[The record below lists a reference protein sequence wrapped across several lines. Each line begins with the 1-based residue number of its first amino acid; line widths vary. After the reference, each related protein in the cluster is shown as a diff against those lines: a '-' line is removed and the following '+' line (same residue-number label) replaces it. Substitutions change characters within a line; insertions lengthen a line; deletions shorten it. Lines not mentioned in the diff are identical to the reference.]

1 MVVIA
6 IVWSAETREM
16 TIDANTG
23 PSKLKMGLVLRQKV
37 NHLIL
42 RGMIPFSKPLTQVFV
57 ACLLRYAM
65 VIVVAFDHLE
75 KPENQWKPQKHP
87 SYNILPNPLIQTEI
101 NVFLDLIK
109 FN

>member
-42 RGMIPFSKPLTQVFV
+42 RGMIPFSKPLVNTSFC
-57 ACLLRYAM
+57 CLS
-65 VIVVAFDHLE
+65 VKICNDDSGGF
-75 KPENQWKPQKHP
+75 
-87 SYNILPNPLIQTEI
+87 
-101 NVFLDLIK
+101 
-109 FN
+109 

>member
-1 MVVIA
+1 MVGGDQ
-6 IVWSAETREM
+6 RDD
-16 TIDANTG
+16 DANTG
-23 PSKLKMGLVLRQKV
+23 PSITDGIDVGAKKV

-87 SYNILPNPLIQTEI
+87 SYNILPNPLIQTVI
-101 NVFLDLIK
+101 NVFP
-109 FN
+109 

>member
-1 MVVIA
+1 MIA

-57 ACLLRYAM
+57 ACLLGYAM

-75 KPENQWKPQKHP
+75 KPEIQWQTTETSRLQYSSKPSH
-87 SYNILPNPLIQTEI
+87 SNRN
-101 NVFLDLIK
+101 
-109 FN
+109 